1 MEFEKIGEVK
11 SSFSKAAV
19 PREMRKK
26 TSEIVIKAKYLKGL
40 EKLEE
45 SEYLV
50 VVFAFHLAEGFDLIG
65 KRRYGGKRGVFAS
78 RSPRRPNPIGV
89 TTVKLLAVKQNIIKV
104 KGLDALDGTPVLDI
118 KPYSVEIDTAQNFK
132 RS

>member
-1 MEFEKIGEVK
+1 MEFNKIGEVK

-19 PREMRKK
+19 PKEMRKK
-26 TSEIVIKAKYLKGL
+26 VSEIVIKEEYLKGL

-45 SEYLV
+45 SDYLV
-50 VVFAFHLAEGFDLIG
+50 VIFAFHLAEGFDLIG
-65 KRRYGGKRGVFAS
+65 KRRYGGERGVFAS

-89 TTVKLLAVKQNIIKV
+89 TTVKLLAINENIIKV
-104 KGLDALDGTPVLDI
+104 KGLDALNGTPVLDI
-118 KPYSVEIDTAQNFK
+118 KPYSVDIDTAQSFK